1 MERTG
6 TGSSCAEGDPTAVGT
21 AETTEAVDIAVPTT
35 KSSPV
40 AAGAELNPT
49 EKVAEDDGTTE
60 KDEGV
65 DTAVPTTKSSPVA
78 AGADLNPTEK
88 VAEDEGTTE
97 EDEGVDTAVPTT
109 VPVSEGAELD
119 PEDNIGDDVG
129 ITVLEAVDTAVSSP
143 ASSPVASGAEFGPEE
158 DGKGFDAEATN
169 EKHCGVPSATVSV
182 LKDNSLGGKD
192 KSLAERPPGSETRG
206 EKRNSN
212 GSVVTEVLGN
222 SGSPV
227 MSPQG
232 NRWSSMS
239 RLNAGV
245 SLR

>member
-6 TGSSCAEGDPTAVGT
+6 TGSSCVEGDPSAIGT

-65 DTAVPTTKSSPVA
+65 DTAVPTT
-78 AGADLNPTEK
+78 
-88 VAEDEGTTE
+88 
-97 EDEGVDTAVPTT
+97 

-119 PEDNIGDDVG
+119 PEDNVGEEGG
-129 ITVLEAVDTAVSSP
+129 ITVTNEAVDTAVPSP

-158 DGKGFDAEATN
+158 DGNGFEAEATN
-169 EKHCGVPSATVSV
+169 EKHCGAPSATVSVSV

-239 RLNAGV
+239 RPNAGV
-245 SLR
+245 SLRRGSHAESSFPAI

>member
-6 TGSSCAEGDPTAVGT
+6 TGSSCVEGDPSAIGT

-60 KDEGV
+60 KDDGV
-65 DTAVPTTKSSPVA
+65 DTA
-78 AGADLNPTEK
+78 
-88 VAEDEGTTE
+88 
-97 EDEGVDTAVPTT
+97 
-109 VPVSEGAELD
+109 AELD
-119 PEDNIGDDVG
+119 PEDNVGEEGG
-129 ITVLEAVDTAVSSP
+129 ITVTNEAVDTAVPSP

-158 DGKGFDAEATN
+158 DGNGFEAEATN
-169 EKHCGVPSATVSV
+169 EKHCGAPSATVSVSV

-212 GSVVTEVLGN
+212 GSVVTEALEN

-239 RLNAGV
+239 RPNEGV
-245 SLR
+245 SLRRGSHAKSSFPAI

>member
-21 AETTEAVDIAVPTT
+21 AETPEAVDPAVPSPA
-35 KSSPV
+35 SSPV

-65 DTAVPTTKSSPVA
+65 DTAVPTT
-78 AGADLNPTEK
+78 
-88 VAEDEGTTE
+88 
-97 EDEGVDTAVPTT
+97 VPS
-109 VPVSEGAELD
+109 PVSEGAELD
-119 PEDNIGDDVG
+119 PEDNVVEDGG
-129 ITVLEAVDTAVSSP
+129 ITVKNEAVDTAVPSP

-158 DGKGFDAEATN
+158 DGKGFDAEATT
-169 EKHCGVPSATVSV
+169 EKQCGVTSATVSD

-212 GSVVTEVLGN
+212 GSVVTDVLGN

-239 RLNAGV
+239 RPNAGV
-245 SLR
+245 SLRRVSHAESSFPAI

>member
-21 AETTEAVDIAVPTT
+21 AETTEA
-35 KSSPV
+35 
-40 AAGAELNPT
+40 
-49 EKVAEDDGTTE
+49 
-60 KDEGV
+60 V

-119 PEDNIGDDVG
+119 PEDNVGDDGG
-129 ITVLEAVDTAVSSP
+129 ITVLEAVDTAVPSP
-143 ASSPVASGAEFGPEE
+143 ASSPVASGAECGPEE
-158 DGKGFDAEATN
+158 DGNGFEAEATN

-212 GSVVTEVLGN
+212 GSVVTEVLEN

-239 RLNAGV
+239 RPNAGV
-245 SLR
+245 SLRRGSHAESFFPAI